1 MKIALDKLIC
11 NKVFVLHVEKGYE
24 ERKKHIEAQM
34 KLHNIDFE
42 YMLDGDIPN
51 LNEALLDNYFINNMK
66 SPTAATS
73 VATKHLFVYKKILEE
88 NLDNAL
94 IFEDDVLLHKNFN
107 HIFNKT
113 IRELQNLKLNDK
125 EAIMISY
132 ENSGLEYL
140 SKTEIKS
147 SYYLYPKKDTRCAA
161 AYYINKQA
169 AKTFI
174 SIATHQKIE
183 LTIDWWHSY
192 LAKENLLTVYWCFP
206 TIVEQGSHNGMFNS
220 AIDTKKRGVYYFIKF
235 KIEKFYKKHIRIL
248 FK

>member
-1 MKIALDKLIC
+1 MYYKPNEIVGKRKPIRQKI
-11 NKVFVLHVEKGYE
+11 N
-24 ERKKHIEAQM
+24 
-34 KLHNIDFE
+34 
-42 YMLDGDIPN
+42 ML
-51 LNEALLDNYFINNMK
+51 Y
-66 SPTAATS
+66 T
-73 VATKHLFVYKKILEE
+73 LEMVWV
-88 NLDNAL
+88 
-94 IFEDDVLLHKNFN
+94 I
-107 HIFNKT
+107 
-113 IRELQNLKLNDK
+113 
-125 EAIMISY
+125 
-132 ENSGLEYL
+132 
-140 SKTEIKS
+140 
-147 SYYLYPKKDTRCAA
+147 
-161 AYYINKQA
+161 YYINKQS